1 MSLCQSRI
9 VFFIMAAFHLVI
21 QNADAQIRI
30 SGRVLD
36 SNGDLPIPSAIVYVP
51 ESSVWTESDSS
62 GNYSLVWSGRLP
74 ILLRASKLGFES
86 SEYRIERQTGAVV
99 QHFSLKP
106 LSSKEVEVRARKQS
120 DESIIRERADAF
132 VLMPSASGNIESIL
146 PSIGLGVRFSAGGE
160 LSSQYSVRGGS
171 YDENLVFV
179 NDFEILRPQLIRNG
193 QQEGLSFPNPD
204 LIRDLSFSSGGFEAR
219 YGDKQSSVLDI
230 RYKIPDSLRGSFSA
244 SLLGL
249 QAHLEGSRSLFS
261 RKGIKNFR
269 YLTGFRYKTN
279 QYLLNS
285 LDVQGEYQPHFYDF
299 QTFLSY
305 DLSPS
310 WQWNWIGNINASR
323 FSLVPES
330 GSQAKGNL
338 FFILRLNTFYEGM
351 ESDYFNQFMTGT
363 SLSYFPKNR
372 KNLFYLKWISSLYR
386 GQEAEQFDVIGY
398 YRLSEI
404 ESDQKDPEGR
414 EVRLWGEG
422 IQQVYGRNYLDN
434 LVHHHE
440 LRGGWEFEIPGLG
453 QKHLLNYGIN
463 LRQEFFLDR
472 IREWERID
480 SAGYSLPYREDTIE
494 LNSFVNSENR
504 FDNLKTALWIQDQTS
519 FNLSSKWS
527 GGITGGLRAHYNQLN
542 HEFLLNPR
550 MRIELAPKD
559 HPQNLRL
566 WVSGGLYP
574 QVAFYREL
582 RRPDGS
588 LNRSLKAQKSWHLI
602 MGWKKD
608 FLWKKVSPTRFRW
621 ISEIYYKSLHDMV
634 SYNLD
639 NVRIRYSGENDS
651 EGYALGWD
659 NRIHGE
665 FVPGVESWVNL
676 SILRTRERLYGIQ
689 HLLPGASE
697 EESKPVRDV
706 PRPTDQLMSLSMFFQ
721 DFLPGRPKFKMHL
734 QGTIASGIPFG
745 FRTENL
751 VYRNIYRFKTYHR
764 VDIGFSYSIWERGRD
779 NGYRSKLGH
788 WLSHTQ
794 RVWISAEVY
803 NLLNTKNEASVRW
816 IKAFNNYEFSLPNYL
831 TSRRIN
837 LRLRIEF

>member
-1 MSLCQSRI
+1 MYQ
-9 VFFIMAAFHLVI
+9 
-21 QNADAQIRI
+21 ADAQIRI
-30 SGRVLD
+30 SGRILD
-36 SNGDLPIPSAIVYVP
+36 PTSNQPVPAATVFVP

-62 GNYSLVWSGRLP
+62 GNYSILWSGKFPVL
-74 ILLRASKLGFES
+74 IRASKLGFEP
-86 SEYRIERQTGAVV
+86 SEHRIEKQTGTVI
-99 QHFSLKP
+99 HDFYLKP
-106 LSSKEVEVRARKQS
+106 LRAKEVEVRATRQS

-132 VLMPSASGNIESIL
+132 LLMPSASGNIESIL

-249 QAHLEGSRSLFS
+249 QAHLEGSSSLFS
-261 RKGIKNFR
+261 RQGIKNFR
-269 YLTGFRYKTN
+269 FLSGFRYKTN

-310 WQWNWIGNINASR
+310 WQWNWIGNINSSR

-372 KNLFYLKWISSLYR
+372 KNLFYLKWISTIYR

-440 LRGGWEFEIPGLG
+440 LRGGWQFGWPGLQ

-480 SAGYSLPYREDTIE
+480 SAGYALPYREDSIV

-504 FDNLKTALWIQDQTS
+504 FDNLKTALWIQDQTDFS
-519 FNLSSKWS
+519 LSAKWS
-527 GGITGGLRAHYNQLN
+527 GGITAGLRAHYNQLN

-566 WVSGGLYP
+566 WISGGLYP

-621 ISEIYYKSLHDMV
+621 ISEIYYKGLHDMV

-676 SILRTRERLYGIQ
+676 SFLRTRERLYGVQ
-689 HLLPGASE
+689 HLLPGATA
-697 EESKPVRDV
+697 EESRSVRDV

-721 DFLPGRPKFKMHL
+721 DFLPGRPKFKMHM
-734 QGTIASGIPFG
+734 QGTIASGIPYG
-745 FRTENL
+745 FRTENV
-751 VYRNIYRFKTYHR
+751 VYRNLYRFKTYHR
-764 VDIGFSYSIWERGRD
+764 VDMGFSYSLWERGRD
-779 NGYRSKLGH
+779 TRNGSKFSH
-788 WLSHTQ
+788 WLSHTR

-837 LRLRIEF
+837 LRLRVEF